1 MTEEEKNNHKTMKNK
16 TVFFVLIVL
25 GIILAVLIG
34 VYFFRQSK
42 PAVNSTEST
51 AQENPSNTPANETG
65 QPQNKIITDD
75 FSIDLPAGWKQTA
88 PAMGASAMAVSANE
102 NINDP
107 AAQKINFK
115 SYFAV
120 SYDTFQGKTMNEYVQ
135 IVKDAL
141 KQTIPSVVFTK
152 DQDMTINGKS
162 SHGLEAELTQQ
173 GVNFKM
179 LMVIIS
185 GKGDDLWGISFNT
198 TKSGWDGYK
207 DVFYNTAN
215 SFVVKN

>member
-1 MTEEEKNNHKTMKNK
+1 MKK
-16 TVFFVLIVL
+16 YIYIIFFVIL
-25 GIILAVLIG
+25 GIISAVLIG
-34 VYFFRQSK
+34 VYFFRQNRS
-42 PAVNSTEST
+42 AVNSPEST
-51 AQENPSNTPANETG
+51 ARENPGNIPVNETG

-75 FSIDLPAGWKQTA
+75 FSINLPAGWKQTA
-88 PAMGASAMAVSANE
+88 AAMGAPAMAVSANE
-102 NINDP
+102 NLNDP
-107 AAQKINFK
+107 AAQKINFR

-135 IVKDAL
+135 TVKDAL

-162 SHGLEAELTQQ
+162 GHALEEELTQQ
-173 GVNFKM
+173 GVNFKI

-207 DVFYNTAN
+207 DVFYNAAN
-215 SFVVKN
+215 SFIVKK

>member
-1 MTEEEKNNHKTMKNK
+1 MKNK
-16 TVFFVLIVL
+16 TVFFILIVL

-34 VYFFRQSK
+34 IYFFRQNK

-51 AQENPSNTPANETG
+51 AQENLNNTPANETG
-65 QPQNKIITDD
+65 QPQNKIVTDD
-75 FSIDLPAGWKQTA
+75 FEIVLPVGWKQAA

-102 NINDP
+102 NLNDP
-107 AAQKINFK
+107 AAQKINFR

-120 SYDTFQGKTMNEYVQ
+120 SYDTFQGKTMNEYAQ
-135 IVKDAL
+135 TVKDAL
-141 KQTIPSVVFTK
+141 KQAIPSVVFTK

-173 GVNFKM
+173 GVNFKI

-185 GKGDDLWGISFNT
+185 GKGDDVWGISFNT

-207 DVFYNTAN
+207 ETFYSIAN
-215 SFVVKN
+215 SFSLKK